1 MGPFFTFKHIKM
13 EANHVNP
20 EFADE
25 QASVPPEST
34 PGREPAASPES
45 QPQGKKKRR
54 KVSALVAASMY
65 RSPVSRVSSTS
76 YGTNNFDNMGTNIS
90 YHEEGGIG

>member
-1 MGPFFTFKHIKM
+1 M

-20 EFADE
+20 ELNDQ
-25 QASVPPEST
+25 QANASPEGT
-34 PGREPAASPES
+34 PGREPAANPDN
-45 QPQGKKKRR
+45 QQGKRKRR

-65 RSPVSRVSSTS
+65 RSPVGRVSSTS